1 MEVAFLGLGSMGK
14 AMAERLLT
22 QGFALRVH
30 NRTRTKEKSLVA
42 RGARPFATPRECVRG
57 ADVVVTMLSD
67 ADAVWSVLEGKDG
80 ALVTFA
86 AEKRKP
92 RAVLVDMSTIGRE
105 EACAIAKAVEAS
117 GARFVDAPVS
127 GSVAPAADGKL
138 LALVGGTMK
147 SVERALPVL
156 EALCRKILHAGPP
169 GQGQALKVV
178 LNGMGA
184 HHLVALTSMLA
195 LGERAG
201 LARDVVI
208 DAFTSGAFA
217 TPSYV
222 GKRAKLLAEDYTPE
236 FSLALALK
244 DVKLAAQLQ
253 DDVGLEL
260 PVARAVVRE
269 IEAGVREGLGGLDLF
284 ALEKRYRSRT

>member
-1 MEVAFLGLGSMGK
+1 MGS
-14 AMAERLLT
+14 AMAERLLAE
-22 QGFALRVH
+22 GFSLRVH
-30 NRTRTKEKSLVA
+30 NRTRSKEKPLVA
-42 RGARPFATPRECVRG
+42 RGARAFATPRECVRG
-57 ADVVVTMLSD
+57 ADIVVTMLSD
-67 ADAVWSVLEGKDG
+67 ADAVSSVLEGKDG
-80 ALVTFA
+80 ALATFA
-86 AEKRKP
+86 EERRKP
-92 RAVLVDMSTIGRE
+92 RAVLVDMSTIGRD
-105 EACAIAKAVEAS
+105 ATLAIAKKVEAC

-127 GSVAPAADGKL
+127 GSLAPAADGKL
-138 LALVGGTMK
+138 LALVGGTMQ

-244 DVKLAAQLQ
+244 DVKLASELQ
-253 DDVGLEL
+253 QQVGLDL
-260 PVARAVVRE
+260 PVARAIVAE
-269 IEAGVREGLGGLDLF
+269 LEAGVREGLGGLDLF
-284 ALEKRYRSRT
+284 ALEKRYRRSRPAGGGSGA

>member
-1 MEVAFLGLGSMGK
+1 MEVAFLGLGTMGK
-14 AMAERLLT
+14 PMAERLLA

-42 RGARPFATPRECVRG
+42 GGARAFATPRECVRG

-86 AEKRKP
+86 EEKRKP
-92 RAVLVDMSTIGRE
+92 RAVLVDMSTIGRD
-105 EACAIAKAVEAS
+105 ATLAIAKAVEAS

-138 LALVGGTMK
+138 LALVGGTMQ

-178 LNGMGA
+178 MNGLGA

-236 FSLALALK
+236 FTLALALK
-244 DVKLAAQLQ
+244 DAELAAQLE
-253 DDVGLEL
+253 DEVGLEL
-260 PVARAVVRE
+260 PVARAVSRE
-269 IEAGVREGLGGLDLF
+269 IAAGVREGLGGLDLF
-284 ALEKRYRSRT
+284 ALEKRYRGR